1 MSDKYLIWSN
11 EHRGW
16 WRAGSRG
23 YTRGLRDAGHF
34 DRDLALQICRN
45 AIPTAPRIGYI
56 SEIPVRLA
64 DVQAFTA
71 DYVLPKVI
79 THDDWD

>member
-1 MSDKYLIWSN
+1 MSDEYLIWSN

-16 WRAGSRG
+16 WREGSRG
-23 YTRGLRDAGHF
+23 YTRGLRDAERF
-34 DRDLALQICRN
+34 DREVALRTCRD
-45 AIPTAPRIGYI
+45 AIPTARHIGYI

-64 DVQAFTA
+64 DIKAFTA
-71 DYVLPKVI
+71 DYVLPRVM